1 MIDKRSPNFLQF
13 GLRCFICSFP
23 LRSANATV
31 NEYSI
36 RYKFG
41 ASVYNITVQN
51 PDGGK
56 TILSLEVDGAEI
68 SVNDGIALMDDGRE
82 HEVRV
87 VLK

>member
-1 MIDKRSPNFLQF
+1 
-13 GLRCFICSFP
+13 
-23 LRSANATV
+23 V